1 MLARLSA
8 LISVATSAA
17 ISAAFA
23 ALIMPL
29 VAALLFSAP
38 AAAAGPA
45 ALPGNLHEAGGRPDL
60 LYVVLFSLPDC
71 PYCVAVRE
79 AYLPALPHDPR
90 FAERVRIREVS
101 IGSTRQLIDFDGTKT
116 SHAEVA
122 RRLRVKFAPTVLFLD
137 ASGQPRAEALLG
149 GDSVGL
155 YGGYLDKRVTQAL
168 AAIPAAR

>member
-17 ISAAFA
+17 ILAAFA
-23 ALIMPL
+23 APIMPL